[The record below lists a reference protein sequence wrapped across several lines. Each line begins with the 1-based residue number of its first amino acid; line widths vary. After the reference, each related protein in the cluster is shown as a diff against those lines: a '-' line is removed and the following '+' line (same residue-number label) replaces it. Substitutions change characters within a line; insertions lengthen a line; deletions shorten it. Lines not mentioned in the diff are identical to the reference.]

1 MQSFRKQINE
11 SFFNPLL
18 HFIPLLLFLL
28 IDDSFGSSIA
38 LAMVYFV
45 VVAIL
50 VYSFLLY
57 FHIYKYLGVSYLVS
71 TLIIAIIIFFPENYI
86 TESLNPVFSEFVTLL
101 SFMLI
106 LLLRKTIT
114 RFVSE
119 VTPKHITMTNNL
131 DEHFRIVWLLT
142 IILFVYTH
150 LYIISTLL
158 FNAEKYFL
166 EYITQVYWGVLFFV
180 IFYEFIRVTLIRI
193 RLFKEEWW
201 PIVNENGKLIGSIQ
215 SQESL
220 SGSEKYIHPI
230 VRGILIN
237 DSKVFLQKRSQ
248 NDRKDAYLWDVALS
262 NHIRMNETVE
272 QCIDRTSYDNYGVKD
287 LKPLLLS
294 KHIQESDSKNQFIY
308 LFLLCNL
315 KIVDI
320 NPELIDCVKWW
331 TIQQIEDNI
340 ESGIFTENFVKEFDI
355 LKRSGLLENGTYNCT
370 CHLKEVVYQ
379 GISKSTTA

>member
-28 IDDSFGSSIA
+28 IDDNFGSSIA

-57 FHIYKYLGVSYLVS
+57 FNIYKYLGVSYLVS
-71 TLIIAIIIFFPENYI
+71 TLIIAIIIFFPENHI
-86 TESLNPVFSEFVTLL
+86 AESLKPVFSEFVTLL

-119 VTPKHITMTNNL
+119 VTPRHITMTNNL

-230 VRGILIN
+230 VRGILTN
-237 DSKVFLQKRSQ
+237 D
-248 NDRKDAYLWDVALS
+248 
-262 NHIRMNETVE
+262 
-272 QCIDRTSYDNYGVKD
+272 
-287 LKPLLLS
+287 
-294 KHIQESDSKNQFIY
+294 
-308 LFLLCNL
+308 
-315 KIVDI
+315 
-320 NPELIDCVKWW
+320 
-331 TIQQIEDNI
+331 
-340 ESGIFTENFVKEFDI
+340 
-355 LKRSGLLENGTYNCT
+355 
-370 CHLKEVVYQ
+370 
-379 GISKSTTA
+379 